1 MYYTDYHCHSILS
14 MDGRVPLSVM
24 ARHMARAGIQEMC
37 VTDHCDLLDENGHPV
52 HDYDWPAA
60 VKQFDETCPLFEG
73 TLTLK
78 LGLEFGMGHID
89 PAASE
94 KILSEPRLD
103 FVIGSIHNLAPEKG
117 GIDLFFADLST
128 PAACAAALDDYFSSM
143 EKLVRTPYFDI
154 LGHIIYPLRYM
165 ARDGQHPSLEPY
177 YDQLRRILRTTVEHG
192 RGIEVNTYRGR
203 TVADWKPVLELY
215 RECGGEIITVGSDAH
230 QPSDVAGG
238 VREAYALLEQVGFQY
253 VATYDK
259 HKPTFH
265 KL

>member
-165 ARDGQHPSLEPY
+165 NGLAVIDPY
-177 YDQLRRILRTTVEHG
+177 LDRVTEIMRTVIHSD
-192 RGIEVNTYRGR
+192 RGIELNTYRGH
-203 TVADWKPVLELY
+203 TVQEWTPVLRRY
-215 RECGGEIITVGSDAH
+215 KDIGGAIITVGSDAH
-230 QPSDVAGG
+230 DPAHAGG
-238 VREAYALLEQVGFQY
+238 GVPAAYDLLKSLGFQHIC
-253 VATYDK
+253 TYEK
-259 HKPTFH
+259 RVPRFIPI
-265 KL
+265 